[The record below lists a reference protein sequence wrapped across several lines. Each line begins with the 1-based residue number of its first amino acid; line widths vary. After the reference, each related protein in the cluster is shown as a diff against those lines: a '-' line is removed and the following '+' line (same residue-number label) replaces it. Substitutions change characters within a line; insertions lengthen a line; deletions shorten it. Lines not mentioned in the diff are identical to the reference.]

1 MASPEPNPTYGP
13 QNLKTLRIAAGT
25 SRRELVDEL
34 AARGVPMNQTSLRR
48 LEEGD
53 QIMKASEAVAFADYF
68 DKTLDEFLCTPADPI
83 EVEVSAA
90 AKTLLDARGK
100 ATLAAQRFLA
110 EYERAQT
117 MAESGNIPPAKL
129 SAAVRE
135 LEDAL
140 TSSRRAYRAV
150 PAIPWVS
157 GPIRPELRARFEG
170 RADDQG

>member
-1 MASPEPNPTYGP
+1 MSTDPTTYGP
-13 QNLKTLRIAAGT
+13 QNLKALRTAAGL
-25 SRRELVDEL
+25 SRREFIDRLKESTGIEL
-34 AARGVPMNQTSLRR
+34 HQTSLQR
-48 LEEGD
+48 LESGE
-53 QIMKASEAVAFADYF
+53 QTMKASDAVAFATYF

-100 ATLAAQRFLA
+100 AMLAAQRFLA